1 MFYSLLALVVGSLTS
16 VQSRLNGQLS
26 KDIHNGIAAAL
37 ISFLT
42 GWIFV
47 TLVCLLWKPDRTGL
61 ANIWKALR
69 TRRLKPWEV
78 IGGMGGGFF
87 VAIQSSTVPII
98 GVAIFTICAV
108 GGQTISSMVVDLIGL
123 SPSGKHKVTPVR
135 AITAIVTLISVTIAV
150 YPDLQ
155 SATFK
160 FAPIVLAI
168 IVGVVVSFQQAI
180 NGRVNVVSTRPLA
193 TTFMNFLMGSTV
205 LSIALMINL
214 THGGTIGALPANIVV
229 YLGGMIGVIYI
240 SVSAFTVRHIG
251 ILNMILFSVTGQL
264 IGALLLDWLAPAAHT
279 KVTAYL
285 LTGTAMTLGAVL
297 SSRLFTLNREK
308 RARA

>member
-1 MFYSLLALVVGSLTS
+1 MFYSFLALIIGSLTS
-16 VQSRLNGQLS
+16 IQSRINGQLS

-42 GWIFV
+42 GWLFV
-47 TLVCLLWKPDRTGL
+47 ILVCLLWKPDRNGL
-61 ANIWKALR
+61 ANIWRALR
-69 TRRLKPWEV
+69 ARRLKPWEV

-108 GGQTISSMVVDLIGL
+108 GGQTISSMIVDLIGL

-155 SATFK
+155 SATFR
-160 FAPIVLAI
+160 FAPILLAI

-193 TTFMNFLMGSTV
+193 TTFVNFLMGSTV
-205 LSIALMINL
+205 LTIALIINL
-214 THGGTIGALPANIVV
+214 ARGGTIGALPTSFVV
-229 YLGGMIGVIYI
+229 YLGGIIGVIYI
-240 SVSAFTVRHIG
+240 AVSAFTVRHIG

-264 IGALLLDWLAPAAHT
+264 IGALLLDWLAPAANT
-279 KVTAYL
+279 KVTSYL
-285 LTGTAMTLGAVL
+285 LTGTAMTLGAVV
-297 SSRLFTLNREK
+297 SSRIFTLRQSK
-308 RARA
+308 KI

>member
-1 MFYSLLALVVGSLTS
+1 MFYSFLALIIGSLTS
-16 VQSRLNGQLS
+16 VQSRINGQLS

-42 GWIFV
+42 GWLCVI
-47 TLVCLLWKPDRTGL
+47 LVCLLWKPDRNGL

-108 GGQTISSMVVDLIGL
+108 GGQTISSMIVDLIGL

-155 SATFK
+155 SATFR
-160 FAPIVLAI
+160 FAPILFAI

-193 TTFMNFLMGSTV
+193 TTFVNFLMGSTV
-205 LSIALMINL
+205 LTIALIINL
-214 THGGTIGALPANIVV
+214 ARGGTVGALPTTFVV
-229 YLGGMIGVIYI
+229 YLGGIIGVIYI
-240 SVSAFTVRHIG
+240 AVSAFTVRHIG

-279 KVTAYL
+279 KVTSYL
-285 LTGTAMTLGAVL
+285 LTGTAMTLGAVV
-297 SSRLFTLNREK
+297 SSRIFTLRQSK
-308 RARA
+308 KA

>member
-1 MFYSLLALVVGSLTS
+1 MFYSLLALVIGSLTS
-16 VQSRLNGQLS
+16 VQSRINGQLS

-37 ISFLT
+37 ISFLS
-42 GWIFV
+42 GWLFV
-47 TLVCLLWKPDRTGL
+47 IIVCILWKPDRNGL

-87 VAIQSSTVPII
+87 VAIQSSSVPII

-108 GGQTISSMVVDLIGL
+108 GGQTISSMIVDLIGL
-123 SPSGKHKVTPVR
+123 SPSGKHKVTPVL

-155 SATFK
+155 SATFR
-160 FAPIVLAI
+160 FAPILLAI

-193 TTFMNFLMGSTV
+193 TTFVNFLMGSTV
-205 LSIALMINL
+205 LTIALMINL
-214 THGGTIGALPANIVV
+214 ARGGTIGALPTNFVV
-229 YLGGMIGVIYI
+229 YLGGIIGVIYI
-240 SVSAFTVRHIG
+240 AVSAFTVRHIG

-264 IGALLLDWLAPAAHT
+264 IGALLLDWLAPAANT
-279 KVTAYL
+279 KVTSYL
-285 LTGTAMTLGAVL
+285 LTGTAMTLGAVV
-297 SSRLFTLNREK
+297 SSRIFTLRQSK
-308 RARA
+308 KI

>member
-1 MFYSLLALVVGSLTS
+1 MFYSLLALVIGSLTS
-16 VQSRLNGQLS
+16 VQSRINGQLS

-37 ISFLT
+37 ISFLS
-42 GWIFV
+42 GWLFV
-47 TLVCLLWKPDRTGL
+47 IIVCILWKPDRNGL

-87 VAIQSSTVPII
+87 VAIQSSSVPII

-108 GGQTISSMVVDLIGL
+108 GGQTISSMIVDLIGL

-155 SATFK
+155 SATFR
-160 FAPIVLAI
+160 FAPILLAI

-193 TTFMNFLMGSTV
+193 TTFVNFLMGSTV
-205 LSIALMINL
+205 LTIALMINL
-214 THGGTIGALPANIVV
+214 ARGGTIGALPTSFVV
-229 YLGGMIGVIYI
+229 YLGGIIGVIYI
-240 SVSAFTVRHIG
+240 AVSAFTVRHIG

-264 IGALLLDWLAPAAHT
+264 IGALLLDWLAPAANT
-279 KVTAYL
+279 KVTSYL
-285 LTGTAMTLGAVL
+285 LTGTAMTLGAVV
-297 SSRLFTLNREK
+297 SSRIFTLRQSK
-308 RARA
+308 KI

>member
-1 MFYSLLALVVGSLTS
+1 MFYSFLALIIGSLTS
-16 VQSRLNGQLS
+16 VQSRINGQLS

-42 GWIFV
+42 GWLFV
-47 TLVCLLWKPDRTGL
+47 TMVCLFWKPDRNGL

-69 TRRLKPWEV
+69 ARKLKPWEV

-108 GGQTISSMVVDLIGL
+108 GGQTISSMIVDLIGL

-155 SATFK
+155 SSTFR

-168 IVGVVVSFQQAI
+168 IVGIVVSFQQAI

-193 TTFMNFLMGSTV
+193 TTFVNFLMGSTV
-205 LSIALMINL
+205 LSIALVINL
-214 THGGTIGALPANIVV
+214 ARGGTIGALPAHFVV
-229 YLGGMIGVIYI
+229 YMGGIIGVIYI
-240 SVSAFTVRHIG
+240 AVSAFTVRHIG

-279 KVTAYL
+279 KVTTYL
-285 LTGTAMTLGAVL
+285 LTGTAMTLGAVV
-297 SSRLFTLNREK
+297 SSQIFTLRQGK
-308 RARA
+308 KA